1 MAVYVKS
8 SPWYNTPQ
16 KDGVLDLWQPRFI
29 PAHADDKIYQIDPY
43 YNLRPDLLAWDL
55 YENPKLW
62 WVFMQRNPNVMRDP
76 IFDFYTGQIIMVT
89 SPDQMKKILGN

>member
-1 MAVYVKS
+1 MAIYGRA
-8 SPWYNTPQ
+8 SPWYNTPEV
-16 KDGVLDLWQPRFI
+16 DGVMDLWEPRYI
-29 PAHADDKIYQIDPY
+29 EAHADDKVYQIDSY

-62 WVFMQRNPNVMRDP
+62 WVFTQRNPTVIRDP

-89 SPDQMKKILGN
+89 SPDQIRKVLGL